1 MEQLHID
8 VLIVGGGLAGLRAA
22 VAAAEAGARV
32 LLVSKTRV
40 GEDNCT
46 AAIWGAASGAV
57 GGTTPEQYLER
68 LRDKAQGR
76 ADPTLQRVL
85 ARDSGQD
92 LRELRRFGVP
102 FQERHGQI
110 LVDQSGQWRGRA
122 LTRPLS
128 AAAESLGATLR
139 WPLVVCDLMVEDG
152 ACRGA
157 VALDPDSGET
167 VAIAAGAV
175 VLCGGGHAAVYPWH
189 DNPGR
194 TSGDCAAMARRA
206 GARLTDMDVVS
217 FHTLGLIWGHE
228 PFDALHCSPILAAGR
243 LVDETGAV
251 VERGGL
257 DALWARHAEAPVGD
271 RPRYH
276 VTLDLSG
283 VDWDEPRLAEAARL
297 TFGGDSPPGRVSVCP
312 LAHYTAG
319 GIAID
324 AEGQTSV
331 PGLLAAGECT
341 GGVFG
346 AGRPGG
352 AALTDCLVFG
362 RRAGRR
368 AAALAADRG
377 AIAPTTPAPIVF
389 DGDDDPS
396 GLLAKAR
403 RALWDHAGVVRT
415 SDGLKAAAQELAD
428 ISAAA
433 AHLRPGCAAS
443 WLTLH
448 ELRSVLA
455 VGQALVREAAVL
467 QR

>member
-1 MEQLHID
+1 MEQMRTD
-8 VLIVGGGLAGLRAA
+8 VLIVGGGLAGLRAT

-40 GEDNCT
+40 GEENCT

-57 GGTTPEQYLER
+57 GGTTPEQYLQR
-68 LRDKAQGR
+68 LREKAKDRGNPQLR
-76 ADPTLQRVL
+76 RVL
-85 ARDSGQD
+85 AQDSGQE
-92 LRELRRFGVP
+92 LLELRRFGVQ

-128 AAAESLGATLR
+128 ATAESLGATLR
-139 WPLVVCDLMVEDG
+139 WPLAVYDLTVEG
-152 ACRGA
+152 GTCRGA

-194 TSGDCAAMARRA
+194 TTGDCAAMARRA

-217 FHTLGLIWGHE
+217 FHDLGLIWGHE
-228 PFDALHCSPILAAGR
+228 PFDALNCSPILAAGR
-243 LVDETGAV
+243 LVDETGAIV
-251 VERGGL
+251 GRGEL
-257 DALWARHAEAPVGD
+257 AQVWARHAAAPVAD

-276 VTLDLSG
+276 VTLDLTG
-283 VDWDEPRLAEAARL
+283 VDWDEPRLAEARGL
-297 TFGGDSPPGRVSVCP
+297 SFGAEAPPDLVPAAP
-312 LAHYTAG
+312 LAHYTPG

-352 AALTDCLVFG
+352 AALTDCIVFG

-368 AAALAADRG
+368 AAALAADCE
-377 AIAPTTPAPIVF
+377 PTSPATPAPLAL

-396 GLLAKAR
+396 PLLAAAR

-415 SDGLKAAAQELAD
+415 PVGLNTAAQELAG
-428 ISAAA
+428 ISEAA
-433 AHLRPGCAAS
+433 AHLRPDCPAS
-443 WLTLH
+443 WLTLT
-448 ELRSVLA
+448 ELRNVLA
-455 VGQALVREAAVL
+455 VGQALVDEAAAL
-467 QR
+467 QP